1 MRKPLTPAQHPL
13 DPLVSVMA
21 KLRGPGGCPWDRE
34 QDHHTLKKYLIEEAY
49 EVLDAIDQGDDRAL
63 AEELGDVLLQVVFHS
78 QIASETGRFDIDD
91 VVRGHHRKAHP
102 QAPARLW
109 RRRRRLMPRPS
120 SKIGRSSSRPKRPG
134 RDKGTRRA
142 FLRFWTASPSTFPP

>member
-49 EVLDAIDQGDDRAL
+49 EVLDAIDQGDDEGPGRRA
-63 AEELGDVLLQVVFHS
+63 
-78 QIASETGRFDIDD
+78 
-91 VVRGHHRKAHP
+91 
-102 QAPARLW
+102 
-109 RRRRRLMPRPS
+109 RRRPLASGLPQSNR
-120 SKIGRSSSRPKRPG
+120 KRDGPV
-134 RDKGTRRA
+134 
-142 FLRFWTASPSTFPP
+142 